1 MNLNNLKTFIE
12 IVESGGFSSAA
23 RALGLSQ
30 PAVSLQV
37 KALER
42 EFGARLLERRGKNL
56 GLTEAG
62 RVLYR
67 QALSVVE
74 QARQLEEAM
83 DQSAAEVRGL
93 LRAAASTIPGEY
105 ILPTLLGPF
114 KAEYPFVQIVLEVAD
129 SATVTRKIVS
139 GEADIGCVGAL
150 PEDPQLESHPLC
162 ADRLLLITPPDHPL
176 GGKKRVT
183 SDDLAAA
190 YFVLREE
197 GSGTRRTML
206 AALAAMG
213 LALADLNVVVELGST
228 NAVVNAVASGAGISL
243 VSTWALD
250 CVLQT
255 RRVSAVRLPGEDFT
269 RNFHYLTRKKPLSRQ
284 VKAFVDWLERNRPIL
299 KETS

>member
-1 MNLNNLKTFIE
+1 MNLSNLKTFIE

-42 EFGARLLERRGKNL
+42 EFGASLLERRGKNIE
-56 GLTEAG
+56 LTEAG

-83 DQSAAEVRGL
+83 EQSTAEVRGS

-105 ILPTLLGPF
+105 ILPSLLGPF
-114 KAEYPFVQIVLEVAD
+114 KAEYPFVQVVLEVAD
-129 SATVTRKIVS
+129 SATVARKTAG
-139 GEADIGCVGAL
+139 GETDIGFVGAL
-150 PEDPQLESHPLC
+150 PEDPQLESHTLC
-162 ADRLLLITPPDHPL
+162 ADRLLLIIPPGHPL
-176 GGKKRVT
+176 GGQKRVAPAN
-183 SDDLAAA
+183 LAAA
-190 YFVLREE
+190 DFVLREE

-250 CVLQT
+250 FARQT
-255 RRVSAVRLPGEDFT
+255 GSVSAMRIPGEDFT
-269 RNFHYLTRKKPLSRQ
+269 RNFYYITRRKPLSRQ
-284 VKAFVDWLERNRPIL
+284 VKAFVDWLEKNRPSL
-299 KETS
+299 KETT

>member
-1 MNLNNLKTFIE
+1 
-12 IVESGGFSSAA
+12 
-23 RALGLSQ
+23 
-30 PAVSLQV
+30 
-37 KALER
+37 
-42 EFGARLLERRGKNL
+42 
-56 GLTEAG
+56 
-62 RVLYR
+62 
-67 QALSVVE
+67 
-74 QARQLEEAM
+74 
-83 DQSAAEVRGL
+83 
-93 LRAAASTIPGEY
+93 
-105 ILPTLLGPF
+105 
-114 KAEYPFVQIVLEVAD
+114 
-129 SATVTRKIVS
+129 
-139 GEADIGCVGAL
+139 
-150 PEDPQLESHPLC
+150 
-162 ADRLLLITPPDHPL
+162 
-176 GGKKRVT
+176 VT